1 MTNAPQVPAL
11 RFESLDGA
19 VAAMRD
25 CGLRLSTPR
34 RLILED
40 LFAAD
45 GPVSAEYV
53 ARRLR
58 LDVAS
63 VYRNLETMERHGLVR
78 HVHLGHGPGL
88 YVLVGRG
95 EREHLYCE
103 GCGAVRT
110 LDPTE
115 LDPLRD
121 LVRDTFGFEVRFTHF
136 PIVGLCP
143 RCAAT
148 RVAESDVHH
157 HGHGGGGSDHV
168 HAVEGPAHEHQHSHG
183 DHVHSHP
190 H

>member
-1 MTNAPQVPAL
+1 MTSAPQVPAL
-11 RFESLDGA
+11 RFETLEGA
-19 VAAMRD
+19 VAAMRER
-25 CGLRLSTPR
+25 GLRMSTAR

-40 LFAAD
+40 LFGAD

-53 ARRLR
+53 ARRLH
-58 LDVAS
+58 LDAAS

-95 EREHLYCE
+95 EHEHLYCE

-110 LDPTE
+110 VDPEQLDA
-115 LDPLRD
+115 LREV
-121 LVRDTFGFEVRFTHF
+121 VREQFGFHVRFTHF

-143 RCAAT
+143 RCAA
-148 RVAESDVHH
+148 AERPR
-157 HGHGGGGSDHV
+157 GADHQ
-168 HAVEGPAHEHQHSHG
+168 HEHSHG

-190 H
+190 QAH

>member
-1 MTNAPQVPAL
+1 MTSAPQVPTL
-11 RFESLDGA
+11 RFETLDGA
-19 VAAMRD
+19 VAAMRER
-25 CGLRLSTPR
+25 GLRLSTPR

-40 LFAAD
+40 LFGAD

-53 ARRLR
+53 AKRLH

-110 LDPTE
+110 VEPEEIDS
-115 LDPLRD
+115 LRD
-121 LVRDTFGFEVRFTHF
+121 AIRVQFGFHVRFTHF

-143 RCAAT
+143 QCA
-148 RVAESDVHH
+148 VAGEQDDSPLADP
-157 HGHGGGGSDHV
+157 
-168 HAVEGPAHEHQHSHG
+168 EHEHSHG

-190 H
+190 HAH

>member
-1 MTNAPQVPAL
+1 MTSAPQVPAL
-11 RFESLDGA
+11 RFETLEGA
-19 VAAMRD
+19 VAAMRER
-25 CGLRLSTPR
+25 GLRLSTAR

-40 LFAAD
+40 LFGAD

-53 ARRLR
+53 AKRVH

-63 VYRNLETMERHGLVR
+63 VYRNLETMERHGLLR

-95 EREHLYCE
+95 EHEHLYCE

-110 LDPTE
+110 VEPDQLDS
-115 LDPLRD
+115 LRD
-121 LVRDTFGFEVRFTHF
+121 IVRDQFGFQVRFTHF

-143 RCAAT
+143 RCAADD
-148 RVAESDVHH
+148 ADADSHDA
-157 HGHGGGGSDHV
+157 D
-168 HAVEGPAHEHQHSHG
+168 PKHQHSHG

-190 H
+190 HAH

>member
-1 MTNAPQVPAL
+1 MTSAPQAPVL
-11 RFESLDGA
+11 RFETLEGA
-19 VAAMRD
+19 VAAMRER
-25 CGLRLSTPR
+25 GLRLSTAR

-40 LFAAD
+40 LFGAD
-45 GPVSAEYV
+45 GPVSAEYM
-53 ARRLR
+53 ARRLQ
-58 LDVAS
+58 LDTAS

-110 LDPTE
+110 VDPEQLDA
-115 LDPLRD
+115 LREQ
-121 LVRDTFGFEVRFTHF
+121 VREQFGFQVRFTHF

-143 RCAAT
+143 QCAADDEPRDT
-148 RVAESDVHH
+148 DPE
-157 HGHGGGGSDHV
+157 
-168 HAVEGPAHEHQHSHG
+168 HEHSHG

-190 H
+190 HAH

>member
-1 MTNAPQVPAL
+1 MTSAPQVPAL
-11 RFESLDGA
+11 RFETLEGA
-19 VAAMRD
+19 VAAMRER
-25 CGLRLSTPR
+25 GLRLSTPR

-40 LFAAD
+40 LFGAD

-53 ARRLR
+53 ARRLS

-110 LDPTE
+110 VEPEQLDA
-115 LDPLRD
+115 LRE
-121 LVRDTFGFEVRFTHF
+121 VIRAQFGFSVRFTHF
-136 PIVGLCP
+136 PIVGLCAG
-143 RCAAT
+143 CAA
-148 RVAESDVHH
+148 READSESHLADP
-157 HGHGGGGSDHV
+157 
-168 HAVEGPAHEHQHSHG
+168 EHEHSHG

-190 H
+190 HPHAH

>member
-1 MTNAPQVPAL
+1 MTSAPQVPAL

-19 VAAMRD
+19 IAAMRER
-25 CGLRLSTPR
+25 GLRLSTPR

-53 ARRLR
+53 ARRLQ

-63 VYRNLETMERHGLVR
+63 VHRNLDTMERHGLVR

-95 EREHLYCE
+95 ESEHLYCE
-103 GCGAVRT
+103 GCGAVMT
-110 LDPTE
+110 VDPQQ
-115 LDPLRD
+115 LDPLRE
-121 LVRDTFGFEVRFTHF
+121 LVRETFGFEVRFTHF

-143 RCAAT
+143 RCAAQ
-148 RVAESDVHH
+148 VSD
-157 HGHGGGGSDHV
+157 GR
-168 HAVEGPAHEHQHSHG
+168 PAPQYQHSHG
-183 DHVHSHP
+183 DHVHAHTDA